1 MALNHTINDNSEQKR
16 QIFTFY
22 VNDMMFGL
30 KVENVLMVGQDLQNI
45 QKLPVEERGFCGVT
59 KFQGVVVPVLDFA
72 HRIDIPSGFD
82 SKAKLLTT
90 LAQREKDHEEWI
102 DALANS
108 IKTGVKFTKAK
119 NPDECEFGIWYKNFK
134 TWDETLKE
142 LLTAFEEPHLAIHA
156 LANELLLLT
165 ESGKQAEALDILERA
180 RHTTLQRLLAV
191 FARVKEQIKSS
202 MRQVLLFVT
211 DDGRS
216 PRYALMLDDVND
228 VINYS
233 ASDFQPSNNGPLSIM
248 PIIEAVIDGVY
259 TKNNQQDCLFFNTDK
274 ISDIDALMAK
284 GN

>member
-30 KVENVLMVGQDLQNI
+30 NVENVLMVGQDLQNI

-59 KFQGVVVPVLDFA
+59 KFQGVLVPVLDFA
-72 HRIDIPSGFD
+72 HRIDVPSAFD
-82 SKAKLLTT
+82 SKLELLTT
-90 LAQREKDHEEWI
+90 LDQREKDHKEWM

-108 IKTGVKFTKAK
+108 IKMGVKFTKAK

-142 LLTAFEEPHLAIHA
+142 LLADFEEPHIAIHA

-165 ESGKQAEALDILERA
+165 ESGKQAEALDLLEYA
-180 RHTTLQRLLAV
+180 RDTILQRLLAV
-191 FARVKEQIKSS
+191 FSRVREQIKNS

-211 DDGRS
+211 DDGRT
-216 PRYALMLDDVND
+216 PCYALILDDVNE

-233 ASDFQPSNNGPLSIM
+233 ASDFQLSNNGPLSNIHK
-248 PIIEAVIDGVY
+248 IESIIDGIY
-259 TKNNQQDCLFFNTDK
+259 TQANQQNCLFFNADK
-274 ISDIDALMAK
+274 ISDIDTLMAK
-284 GN
+284 VN

>member
-1 MALNHTINDNSEQKR
+1 
-16 QIFTFY
+16 
-22 VNDMMFGL
+22 
-30 KVENVLMVGQDLQNI
+30 
-45 QKLPVEERGFCGVT
+45 
-59 KFQGVVVPVLDFA
+59 
-72 HRIDIPSGFD
+72 
-82 SKAKLLTT
+82 
-90 LAQREKDHEEWI
+90 
-102 DALANS
+102 
-108 IKTGVKFTKAK
+108 
-119 NPDECEFGIWYKNFK
+119 
-134 TWDETLKE
+134 
-142 LLTAFEEPHLAIHA
+142 LLTAFEEPHIAIHA

-191 FARVKEQIKSS
+191 FARVREQIKSS

>member
-1 MALNHTINDNSEQKR
+1 M
-16 QIFTFY
+16 
-22 VNDMMFGL
+22 
-30 KVENVLMVGQDLQNI
+30 
-45 QKLPVEERGFCGVT
+45 
-59 KFQGVVVPVLDFA
+59 
-72 HRIDIPSGFD
+72 
-82 SKAKLLTT
+82 
-90 LAQREKDHEEWI
+90 
-102 DALANS
+102 
-108 IKTGVKFTKAK
+108 
-119 NPDECEFGIWYKNFK
+119 
-134 TWDETLKE
+134 
-142 LLTAFEEPHLAIHA
+142 LTAFEEPHIAIHA

-191 FARVKEQIKSS
+191 FARVREQIKSS